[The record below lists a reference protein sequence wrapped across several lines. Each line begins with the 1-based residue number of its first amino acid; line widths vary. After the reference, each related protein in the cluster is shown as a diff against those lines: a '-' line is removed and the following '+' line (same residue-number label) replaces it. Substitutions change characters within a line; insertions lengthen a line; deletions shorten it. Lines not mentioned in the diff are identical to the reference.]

1 MQLDRATAGQALVVA
16 SMEPAGYYPC
26 LDNPAFMGL
35 FDLEMSYRLQA
46 RLTTESAFREG
57 FLKPLSNSC
66 TTTMH
71 STSVL
76 YRSEH
81 DY

>member
-46 RLTTESAFREG
+46 RLPTESAFRDVSQT
-57 FLKPLSNSC
+57 LVKQ
-66 TTTMH
+66 
-71 STSVL
+71 L
-76 YRSEH
+76 YYHDASYVRRS
-81 DY
+81 

>member
-46 RLTTESAFREG
+46 RLPPNAPSGT
-57 FLKPLSNSC
+57 LHKPLSNSC
-66 TTTMH
+66 ITTMH
-71 STSVL
+71 PTSVL
-76 YRSEH
+76 HRSEH
-81 DY
+81 DS